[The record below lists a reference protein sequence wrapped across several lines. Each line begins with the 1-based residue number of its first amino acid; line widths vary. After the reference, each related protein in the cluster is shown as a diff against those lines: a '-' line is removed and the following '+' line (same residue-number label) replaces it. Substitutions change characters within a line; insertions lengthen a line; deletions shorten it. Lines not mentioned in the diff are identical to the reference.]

1 MLFVY
6 AIESK
11 PMWMSDL
18 ETCIK
23 AKKTHQYVL
32 CVNLNQFH
40 TIMFNK
46 ILLKSRVQDMGPFFS
61 HSNSQEASLGNVL
74 NIFELLSYPIFGFV
88 TLQRFCQMINN
99 DQSFPSKKL
108 FILE

>member
-1 MLFVY
+1 
-6 AIESK
+6 
-11 PMWMSDL
+11 
-18 ETCIK
+18 
-23 AKKTHQYVL
+23 
-32 CVNLNQFH
+32 
-40 TIMFNK
+40 
-46 ILLKSRVQDMGPFFS
+46 MGPFFS

-99 DQSFPSKKL
+99 DQSFPSSLSL